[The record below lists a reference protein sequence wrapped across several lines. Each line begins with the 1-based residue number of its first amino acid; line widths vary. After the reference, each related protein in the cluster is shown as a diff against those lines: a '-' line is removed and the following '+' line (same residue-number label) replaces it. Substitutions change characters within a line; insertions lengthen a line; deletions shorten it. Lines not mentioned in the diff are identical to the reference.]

1 MAVAVYLR
9 VSSAKGQETR
19 SQEPDLQTWAKAQPE
34 EVVWHRDRFTGTTME
49 RPGLERLLADVRS
62 GKVSKVCVWR
72 LDRLGRTA
80 KGLLTLL
87 EELQVLGIGF
97 VSLREGFDLSTPAGR
112 LMAGV
117 LASVAAYETEVRK
130 ERQLAGIAKAK
141 SEGKTWGGR
150 RTGTRVRLTEE
161 KEAVIRQ
168 LHEQGKP
175 VASIARTV
183 GLNPQDR
190 LPGAG
195 PSHGDRVKSG
205 LNKHTRHHVSLPTPC
220 EQTSKGQRLFADR
233 VRAKRAKSLPHPLL
247 VCSQPLPTPHLTLCS
262 FARFARNAGP
272 NQPRRTLL
280 ALLAS
285 VTARG

>member
-34 EVVWHRDRFTGTTME
+34 EVVWYRDRFTGTTME

-87 EELQVLGIGF
+87 EELQVLGVGF
-97 VSLREGFDLSTPAGR
+97 VSLREGFDLATPAGR

-183 GLNPQDR
+183 GL
-190 LPGAG
+190 
-195 PSHGDRVKSG
+195 
-205 LNKHTRHHVSLPTPC
+205 TRKTVY
-220 EQTSKGQRLFADR
+220 
-233 VRAKRAKSLPHPLL
+233 RALGRA
-247 VCSQPLPTPHLTLCS
+247 
-262 FARFARNAGP
+262 
-272 NQPRRTLL
+272 
-280 ALLAS
+280 
-285 VTARG
+285 TATE